1 MPIIFRSA
9 PVSEPFTFDSVGNR
23 WNQEDVRRPNGYP
36 LYHYL
41 QTEKGCGRIEIQGR
55 KYLLNEGEGVLISPF
70 TEHTYS
76 GSTESWFTLFATFAG
91 TIESSIPTM
100 LGNRTAIFIEK
111 EQGAQIEALIQ
122 DVMQKY
128 ENPPVDEKSLSTDC
142 YRLLM
147 YFVDGVYTRDLM
159 QDPLYEKYVAPVVK
173 EIETNYGQELT
184 VLDLS
189 RRVYITPQ
197 YLSRLFGR
205 FLGCSAYEYLTVYRI
220 NKAKE
225 LLLTFPRMSVQ
236 DIAQRAG
243 FTNASHF
250 TASFKKTTGLTP
262 LEFRKLN
269 VPERIQ

>member
-9 PVSEPFTFDSVGNR
+9 PVSEPFTFDSVGNH
-23 WNQEDVRRPNGYP
+23 WSQESVRRPKGYP

-55 KYLLNEGEGVLISPF
+55 KYLLNEGEGVLIAPF
-70 TEHTYS
+70 TAHAYS
-76 GSTESWFTLFATFAG
+76 GKTDSWFTLFATFAG
-91 TIESSIPTM
+91 TIESSIVTM
-100 LGNRTAIFIEK
+100 LGNRSVIFIEK
-111 EQGAQIEALIQ
+111 DQGAQIAALIR
-122 DVMQKY
+122 DVMEKY
-128 ENPPVDEKSLSTDC
+128 ENPPVDEKSLSADC

-147 YFVDGVYTRDLM
+147 YFVDGVYTRDLIK
-159 QDPLYEKYVAPVVK
+159 DPLYEKYVAPVVK

-189 RRVYITPQ
+189 RQVFITPQ

-225 LLLTFPRMSVQ
+225 FLLTFPRMSVQ
-236 DIAQRAG
+236 DIAQRVG
-243 FTNASHF
+243 FTDTSHF
-250 TASFKKTTGLTP
+250 IASFKKMTGLTP

-269 VPERIQ
+269 

>member
-1 MPIIFRSA
+1 
-9 PVSEPFTFDSVGNR
+9 
-23 WNQEDVRRPNGYP
+23 
-36 LYHYL
+36 
-41 QTEKGCGRIEIQGR
+41 
-55 KYLLNEGEGVLISPF
+55 
-70 TEHTYS
+70 
-76 GSTESWFTLFATFAG
+76 
-91 TIESSIPTM
+91 M

-236 DIAQRAG
+236 DISQRAG

-250 TASFKKTTGLTP
+250 TASFKKNNRAYAAGISEAECAGKDP
-262 LEFRKLN
+262 VRKQADASLPGRGFASIKMIN
-269 VPERIQ
+269 SHRICDENIPFPHACHICTAGYFQISFCSRSAG